1 MIPTHPTDNYNY
13 YIDANGWPVRR
24 GPSMAEYA
32 MSKKKIEKAAEVL
45 EEIYWN
51 TIPDEEKT
59 KIDVDFGEK
68 DGN

>member
-32 MSKKKIEKAAEVL
+32 MSKKRSKKQL
-45 EEIYWN
+45 
-51 TIPDEEKT
+51 K
-59 KIDVDFGEK
+59 F
-68 DGN
+68 